1 MKRQTVFLLMVLLL
15 LGGCV
20 DRSAPGSV
28 AGRTSDESKTISVGD
43 CPKTVKQS
51 SFSAGATVSAAGN
64 GTVTKADNDRT
75 TATVS
80 APTQKTDVAQTGQ
93 NRTASET
100 AGTQRTTAASV
111 ARPTNRQTNSGTATT
126 SAVNTT
132 TVTKAPTA
140 ATTAAAT
147 AKPTEKD
154 PWRYPYDIDEITRY
168 CRAKIEAAGKVWDE
182 TLTPDN
188 ASWNDPD
195 DTGYYTDHPNS
206 TDTLKN
212 NIDEWIRYELS
223 ILDPSQN
230 RIRIYFEPMKDYP
243 GDYSIYFL
251 NTGRR

>member
-1 MKRQTVFLLMVLLL
+1 MKQQMVFLSVVLLL

-20 DRSAPGSV
+20 DQSTPGSV
-28 AGRTSDESKTISVGD
+28 AGRMSAESKTIDSS
-43 CPKTVKQS
+43 KTVKRP
-51 SFSAGATVSAAGN
+51 SFSAGATVTTDAN
-64 GTVTKADNDRT
+64 GTVTKADNGRT

-80 APTQKTDVAQTGQ
+80 VPTQKTDVAQTGQ

-100 AGTQRTTAASV
+100 ASSQRTAAASV
-111 ARPTNRQTNSGTATT
+111 ARPTNRQTSSGTTRSSTAKTT
-126 SAVNTT
+126 A
-132 TVTKAPTA
+132 VTKAPTS

-188 ASWNDPD
+188 ASWNPAPD
-195 DTGYYTDHPNS
+195 TVGNTLYPQYY
-206 TDTLKN
+206 LKDDL
-212 NIDEWIRYELS
+212 DEWMQNELS
-223 ILDPSQN
+223 ALSSGQN

>member
-1 MKRQTVFLLMVLLL
+1 MKIHLIRSRAALAAAAVLLITGL
-15 LGGCV
+15 AAGCG
-20 DRSAPGSV
+20 RESGSST
-28 AGRTSDESKTISVGD
+28 GSTPEERRTDTTQRTAAL
-43 CPKTVKQS
+43 P
-51 SFSAGATVSAAGN
+51 TVSATGN
-64 GTVTKADNDRT
+64 GTVINADNDRT

-80 APTQKTDVAQTGQ
+80 APPQKTDVAQTGQ
-93 NRTASET
+93 SRTASDT
-100 AGTQRTTAASV
+100 TGTQRTTAAGV

-154 PWRYPYDIDEITRY
+154 PWRYPYDINEITRY

-188 ASWNDPD
+188 ASWNPAPD
-195 DTGYYTDHPNS
+195 TVGNTLYPQYY
-206 TDTLKN
+206 LKDDL
-212 NIDEWIRYELS
+212 DEWMRNELS
-223 ILDPSQN
+223 ALSSGQN

>member
-1 MKRQTVFLLMVLLL
+1 MKIHLIRSRAALAAAAVLLIIGL
-15 LGGCV
+15 AVGCGH
-20 DRSAPGSV
+20 GS
-28 AGRTSDESKTISVGD
+28 GSPTGSTPEERRTDTTQWTAAL
-43 CPKTVKQS
+43 P
-51 SFSAGATVSAAGN
+51 TVSAASN

-93 NRTASET
+93 NRMASET

-111 ARPTNRQTNSGTATT
+111 ARPTNRQTNSGTTRSSTAKTT
-126 SAVNTT
+126 AA
-132 TVTKAPTA
+132 TKAPTA

-230 RIRIYFEPMKDYP
+230 RV
-243 GDYSIYFL
+243 
-251 NTGRR
+251 

>member
-1 MKRQTVFLLMVLLL
+1 MKIHLIRSRAALAAATVLLITGL
-15 LGGCV
+15 AVGCG
-20 DRSAPGSV
+20 RGS
-28 AGRTSDESKTISVGD
+28 GSPTGSTPKEHRTDTTQRAAAL
-43 CPKTVKQS
+43 P
-51 SFSAGATVSAAGN
+51 TVSAAGN
-64 GTVTKADNDRT
+64 GIVTKADNGRT

-80 APTQKTDVAQTGQ
+80 VPTQKTDVARTGQ
-93 NRTASET
+93 SRTASDT
-100 AGTQRTTAASV
+100 AGARHTTAASV
-111 ARPTNRQTNSGTATT
+111 ARPTNRQTNSGTTRSSTAKTT
-126 SAVNTT
+126 AA
-132 TVTKAPTA
+132 TKAPTA

>member
-1 MKRQTVFLLMVLLL
+1 MKIHLIRSKAALAAAAVLLITGL
-15 LGGCV
+15 VVGCGH
-20 DRSAPGSV
+20 GS
-28 AGRTSDESKTISVGD
+28 GSPTGSTPEERRTDTTQQAAEL
-43 CPKTVKQS
+43 P
-51 SFSAGATVSAAGN
+51 TVSAAGN
-64 GTVTKADNDRT
+64 GAVTQADNDRT

-80 APTQKTDVAQTGQ
+80 APPQKTDAAQTGQ
-93 NRTASET
+93 TRTASET
-100 AGTQRTTAASV
+100 ASSQRTTAASV
-111 ARPTNRQTNSGTATT
+111 ARPTNRQTNSGTTRSSTAKTT
-126 SAVNTT
+126 AA
-132 TVTKAPTA
+132 TKAPTA

-212 NIDEWIRYELS
+212 NIDEWIQYELS

>member
-1 MKRQTVFLLMVLLL
+1 MKIHLIRSKAALAAAAVLLITGL
-15 LGGCV
+15 
-20 DRSAPGSV
+20 
-28 AGRTSDESKTISVGD
+28 
-43 CPKTVKQS
+43 
-51 SFSAGATVSAAGN
+51 AAGCGHRSGSPTGSTPEERRADTTQRAAALPTVLTAAN
-64 GTVTKADNDRT
+64 GTVTQADNDRT

-80 APTQKTDVAQTGQ
+80 APPQKTDATQSGR
-93 NRTASET
+93 NRTASDT
-100 AGTQRTTAASV
+100 ASWQHTTAASV
-111 ARPTNRQTNSGTATT
+111 ARPTNRQTSSGTTRSSTAKT
-126 SAVNTT
+126 AA
-132 TVTKAPTA
+132 VTKAPTS

-154 PWRYPYDIDEITRY
+154 SWRYPYDIDEITRY

>member
-1 MKRQTVFLLMVLLL
+1 MKRQMVFLLVALLL

-51 SFSAGATVSAAGN
+51 SFSAGATVSTAGN
-64 GTVTKADNDRT
+64 GAVTQADNDRT

-80 APTQKTDVAQTGQ
+80 APPQKTDAAQTGQ
-93 NRTASET
+93 TRTASET
-100 AGTQRTTAASV
+100 ASSQRTTAASV
-111 ARPTNRQTNSGTATT
+111 ARPTNRQTNSGTTRSSTAKTT
-126 SAVNTT
+126 AA
-132 TVTKAPTA
+132 TKAPTA

-188 ASWNDPD
+188 ASWNPPGSTLGNTLYPQYYLKD
-195 DTGYYTDHPNS
+195 D
-206 TDTLKN
+206 L
-212 NIDEWIRYELS
+212 DEEIKYELS
-223 ILDPSQN
+223 ILALGQN
-230 RIRIYFEPMKDYP
+230 KIRIYFEPMKIIP
-243 GDYSIYFL
+243 ANIPTIF
-251 NTGRR
+251 

>member
-1 MKRQTVFLLMVLLL
+1 MKIHLIRSKAALAAAVVLLITGL
-15 LGGCV
+15 AAGCGH
-20 DRSAPGSV
+20 RSGSPTGSTPEERR
-28 AGRTSDESKTISVGD
+28 ADTTQRAAAL
-43 CPKTVKQS
+43 P
-51 SFSAGATVSAAGN
+51 TVSSAAN
-64 GTVTKADNDRT
+64 GTVTKADNNRSA
-75 TATVS
+75 ATIS
-80 APTQKTDVAQTGQ
+80 APPQKTDVAQTGQ

-100 AGTQRTTAASV
+100 ASSQRTTADSV
-111 ARPTNRQTNSGTATT
+111 ARPTNRQTSSGTTPTSTAKTT
-126 SAVNTT
+126 A
-132 TVTKAPTA
+132 VTKAPTS

-188 ASWNDPD
+188 ASWNPAPD
-195 DTGYYTDHPNS
+195 TVGNTLYPQYY
-206 TDTLKN
+206 LKDDL
-212 NIDEWIRYELS
+212 DEWMQNELS
-223 ILDPSQN
+223 ALSSGQN

>member
-1 MKRQTVFLLMVLLL
+1 MKIHLIRSRAALAAAAVLLIIGL
-15 LGGCV
+15 AAGCGH
-20 DRSAPGSV
+20 GS
-28 AGRTSDESKTISVGD
+28 GSPTGSTPEERRTDT
-43 CPKTVKQS
+43 KQQ
-51 SFSAGATVSAAGN
+51 AAALPTVSAAGN

-80 APTQKTDVAQTGQ
+80 APTQKTDAAQTGQ
-93 NRTASET
+93 SRTASET

-111 ARPTNRQTNSGTATT
+111 ARPTNRQTSSGTTRSSTAKTT
-126 SAVNTT
+126 AA
-132 TVTKAPTA
+132 TKAPTA

-188 ASWNDPD
+188 ASWNPPGSTLGNTLYPQYYLKD
-195 DTGYYTDHPNS
+195 D
-206 TDTLKN
+206 L
-212 NIDEWIRYELS
+212 DEEIKYELS
-223 ILDPSQN
+223 ILASGQN
-230 RIRIYFEPMKDYP
+230 KIRIYFEPMKDHP
-243 GDYSIYFL
+243 GEYTYYFL

>member
-1 MKRQTVFLLMVLLL
+1 MKIHLIRSRAALAAAAVLLITGL
-15 LGGCV
+15 AAGCG
-20 DRSAPGSV
+20 RESGSST
-28 AGRTSDESKTISVGD
+28 GSTPEERRTDTTQRTAAL
-43 CPKTVKQS
+43 P
-51 SFSAGATVSAAGN
+51 TVSATGN
-64 GTVTKADNDRT
+64 GTVINADNDRT

-80 APTQKTDVAQTGQ
+80 APPQKTDVAQTGQ
-93 NRTASET
+93 SRTASDT
-100 AGTQRTTAASV
+100 TSARHTTATSV
-111 ARPTNRQTNSGTATT
+111 ARPTNRQTSSGTTRSSTAKTT
-126 SAVNTT
+126 AA
-132 TVTKAPTA
+132 TKAPTA
-140 ATTAAAT
+140 VTTAAAT

>member
-28 AGRTSDESKTISVGD
+28 AGRTSAENKTISVGD
-43 CPKTVKQS
+43 SPKTVKRP
-51 SFSAGATVSAAGN
+51 SFSVGATVSAAGN
-64 GTVTKADNDRT
+64 GTVTKADNGRT

-80 APTQKTDVAQTGQ
+80 APPQKTDVAQTGQ
-93 NRTASET
+93 SRTASDT
-100 AGTQRTTAASV
+100 TGTQRTTAAGV

-154 PWRYPYDIDEITRY
+154 PWQYPYDIDEITRY

-188 ASWNDPD
+188 ASWNPAPD
-195 DTGYYTDHPNS
+195 TVGNTLYPQYY
-206 TDTLKN
+206 LKDDL
-212 NIDEWIRYELS
+212 DEWMRNELS
-223 ILDPSQN
+223 ALSSGQN

>member
-1 MKRQTVFLLMVLLL
+1 MKIHLIRSRAALAAAVVLLITGL
-15 LGGCV
+15 AAGCGH
-20 DRSAPGSV
+20 GS
-28 AGRTSDESKTISVGD
+28 GSPTGSTPEERRTDTTQQAAAL
-43 CPKTVKQS
+43 P
-51 SFSAGATVSAAGN
+51 TVSAAAN
-64 GTVTKADNDRT
+64 GTVTKADNGRT

-80 APTQKTDVAQTGQ
+80 VPTQKTDVAQTGQ
-93 NRTASET
+93 SRTTPET
-100 AGTQRTTAASV
+100 ARLQHITADSV
-111 ARPTNRQTNSGTATT
+111 ARPTNRQTNSGTTPTSTAKTT
-126 SAVNTT
+126 A
-132 TVTKAPTA
+132 VTKAPTS